1 MFLCTDGL
9 PVSMSDK
16 FQGYKN
22 WDEFQNR
29 DFRLTSYIGSY
40 ATSLTV
46 ENCGYG
52 VSKFAITDIQRQSKD
67 ESANYPVLRL
77 AEVYLNYAEAVM
89 ERYGEISDDQ
99 LNKSINKIRARAGI
113 ANLTNALAKRIQE
126 GVPQMRVRQ
135 SIR

>member
-1 MFLCTDGL
+1 M
-9 PVSMSDK
+9 
-16 FQGYKN
+16 
-22 WDEFQNR
+22 
-29 DFRLTSYIGSY
+29 TSYVGSY
-40 ATSLTV
+40 STSLTV
-46 ENCGYG
+46 ESCGYG

-126 GVPQMRVRQ
+126 GVPQMRLRQ

>member
-1 MFLCTDGL
+1 MNRVIYTDMRPSRKLIDMFLCTDGL

-22 WDEFQNR
+22 PGDEFQNR
-29 DFRLTSYIGSY
+29 DFRLTSYVGSY

-89 ERYGEISDDQ
+89 ERYGEISV
-99 LNKSINKIRARAGI
+99 LV
-113 ANLTNALAKRIQE
+113 LELPT
-126 GVPQMRVRQ
+126 
-135 SIR
+135 

>member
-1 MFLCTDGL
+1 MCRIDGNYL
-9 PVSMSDK
+9 SVGMEDV
-16 FQGYKN
+16 YKR
-22 WDEFQNR
+22 Q
-29 DFRLTSYIGSY
+29 
-40 ATSLTV
+40 
-46 ENCGYG
+46 G

-89 ERYGEISDDQ
+89 ERHGEISDDQ

-126 GVPQMRVRQ
+126 RCV
-135 SIR
+135 